1 MGNRSYVRCEAPDM
15 ESCRSVFLGILHSV
29 TTRRLSGAFVAS
41 RPGSLLVAAGRGAL
55 RFTDLGNR
63 RQVDIIL
70 RGNARIRPFASI
82 VSSLALFFATNVIK
96 ILAVIAGLVLIVFPV
111 WWLEKTAVPLPVY
124 RKGGFADYAYLV
136 YAVLAVY
143 GSVLFG
149 IAVQI
154 VRAKRTMQPLS
165 PFGLFK
171 AGLGGVLAVV
181 IAFFTIGGIY
191 GLMRFG
197 AVEKGVGNFWGLV
210 AIFWTVFGALVS
222 AGLALLFYA
231 WRDVGHWPPGTGR
244 LGRVHKA

>member
-1 MGNRSYVRCEAPDM
+1 M
-15 ESCRSVFLGILHSV
+15 
-29 TTRRLSGAFVAS
+29 
-41 RPGSLLVAAGRGAL
+41 
-55 RFTDLGNR
+55 
-63 RQVDIIL
+63 
-70 RGNARIRPFASI
+70 
-82 VSSLALFFATNVIK
+82 K

-111 WWLEKTAVPLPVY
+111 WWLEKTAIPLPAY

-143 GSVLFG
+143 GGVLFG

-154 VRAKRTMQPLS
+154 IRAKRTTQSLY
-165 PFGLFK
+165 PFGVFK
-171 AGLGGVLAVV
+171 AGLGGVLAVI

-197 AVEKGVGNFWGLV
+197 SVEKGIGNLWGLV
-210 AIFWTVFGALVS
+210 AIFWAVFGAFVS

-231 WRDVGHWPPGTGR
+231 WRGGGHWPPGTGG